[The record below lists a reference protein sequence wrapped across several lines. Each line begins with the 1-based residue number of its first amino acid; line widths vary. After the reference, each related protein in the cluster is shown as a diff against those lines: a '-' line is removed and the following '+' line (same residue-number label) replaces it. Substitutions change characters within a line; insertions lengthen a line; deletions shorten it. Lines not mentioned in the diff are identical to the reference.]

1 MVAKKQK
8 GKRQNFFSSSSL
20 KEGTLLDTKSDE
32 NLSATKKFITQ
43 NEADDQIELTKE
55 GENFLKQKKLE
66 STEPPVLIEEFST
79 KFDLTPLN
87 PSTFIKLNSE
97 ILMNYKKIKYAIF
110 NNNSLWLFFEGK
122 CIKLDLGLNEEL
134 SFSIDADFL
143 YFEPL
148 IIENF
153 VYFISSKKIIK
164 YDVDKKEKKVF
175 NTSFIPSSQ
184 LFESKGKFFLIIDF
198 NKIISLNNEFKE
210 EWSFSTENYTLNL
223 PVFEENN
230 IFITSTDGFLYQLDL
245 NGELKWTYNTKNHIN
260 SQPIIHNNF
269 IITTS
274 INGKF
279 HLISKDKKELLST
292 VDTGFAITETPLLI
306 DNKFF
311 TFNRKFIYEINETGI
326 KNIAQINESI
336 ETIVE
341 IDKFIGVI
349 TSKENLLILSS
360 DLSQCSIINKI
371 HQKPFIVYNYIFA
384 INSEGFLVKTEI

>member
-87 PSTFIKLNSE
+87 PSTFIKLNPE
-97 ILMNYKKIKYAIF
+97 ILTNYKKIKYATF
-110 NNNSLWLFFEGK
+110 NNNSLWLFLEGK
-122 CIKLDLGLNEEL
+122 CLKLDVGLNEEL

-148 IIENF
+148 IVENS
-153 VYFISSKKIIK
+153 VYFISSKKIMK
-164 YDVDKKEKKVF
+164 YDIEKKEKKVF

-184 LFESKGKFFLIIDF
+184 LFENKGKFFLIIDF
-198 NKIISLNNEFKE
+198 NKIISLNNDFKE
-210 EWSFSTENYTLNL
+210 EWSFSTENYSLNL

-230 IFITSTDGFLYQLDL
+230 IFVTSTDGFLYQLDL

-260 SQPIIHNNF
+260 SQPVIHNNF
-269 IITTS
+269 IVTTS

-279 HLISKDKKELLST
+279 HLISKNNKEILST
-292 VDTGFAITETPLLI
+292 VDTGFAITEAPLLI
-306 DNKFF
+306 DNRFF
-311 TFNRKFIYEINETGI
+311 IFNRKFIYEINETGI

-336 ETIVE
+336 ETIIQ
-341 IDKFIGVI
+341 IDKYLGVL
-349 TSKENLLILSS
+349 TNKGNLLILST

-371 HQKPFIVYNYIFA
+371 HQKPFVVYNYIFA
-384 INSEGFLVKTEI
+384 INSDGFLIKAEI